1 MKKSLRDRLIHII
14 EISEGQTEE
23 NILTI
28 LKTVIQEYEG
38 TEVLTRRQIAVR
50 ESNKTNGWGKR

>member
-1 MKKSLRDRLIHII
+1 MKKSLRDRLIHIV

-38 TEVLTRRQIAVR
+38 IENLTPQQRAAKMFNENNEWRK
-50 ESNKTNGWGKR
+50 N